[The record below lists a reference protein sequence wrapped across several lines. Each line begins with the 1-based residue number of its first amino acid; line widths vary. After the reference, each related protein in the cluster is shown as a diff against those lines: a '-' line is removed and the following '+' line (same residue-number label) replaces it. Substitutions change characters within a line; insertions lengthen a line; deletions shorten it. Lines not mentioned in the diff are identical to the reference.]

1 MGADKSNST
10 GNGIVAYE
18 TLIQQIRGVVAARV
32 ILDSV
37 GNFTEIHVVSNLER
51 NPKQIVRDIET
62 VMMVKFGI
70 PLDHKIISVVQIAEG
85 ICSRNQEN
93 WRPRLT
99 TVQTVVSRQKI
110 DVSVS
115 LSIQE
120 KSYEGRASGT
130 NTNSNRVRLVAAA
143 TLNALEHYL
152 DKSVILAVEDVAK
165 MSFAGS
171 EVIVVSVTLVTAGSE
186 QTLLGAVFA
195 AGDEGQ
201 SIGKATLAA
210 VNRKLAFLCHDD
222 SV

>member
-1 MGADKSNST
+1 MGVDKSNST
-10 GNGIVAYE
+10 GNGTVAYE

-32 ILDSV
+32 VLDSL
-37 GNFTEIHVVSNLER
+37 GNFQEIHVVSNLER

-62 VMMVKFGI
+62 AVMVKFGI
-70 PLDHKIISVVQIAEG
+70 SMDHKIISVVQIAEDY
-85 ICSRNQEN
+85 CSLNQGS

-99 TVQTVVSRQKI
+99 TVQTLVSRRKI

-120 KSYEGRASGT
+120 KNYDGLASGP
-130 NTNSNRVRLVAAA
+130 NTNGNRMRLVATA
-143 TLNALEHYL
+143 TLNALEQFL
-152 DKSVILAVEDVAK
+152 EDKVTLAVEDVAK
-165 MSFAGS
+165 MTFAGS
-171 EVIVVSVTLVTAGSE
+171 EMIVVSVTLVTADSE

-201 SIGKATLAA
+201 SVGKATLAA

-222 SV
+222 CV